1 MKRGAGIRGA
11 GIRGFAV
18 IVVLKA
24 GSSPPSFGVPAL
36 ACLDLPLSDGGS
48 RGVVAG
54 VSARVGIFMGCEDR
68 NFLGSTVSF
77 NRGERAPTLADPRD
91 VPLTN
96 GGWRGVV
103 EGGRKRDGIFLGV
116 VEGIPLG
123 IFLDGGVFL
132 LTIFFTLAL
141 DAVRDCQTLLFGLS
155 GLDFGLQIGPKC

>member
-1 MKRGAGIRGA
+1 MPVFSRADRCTYLLELGSPVDMKRGAGIRGA

-54 VSARVGIFMGCEDR
+54 VSARVGIFMG
-68 NFLGSTVSF
+68 
-77 NRGERAPTLADPRD
+77 
-91 VPLTN
+91 
-96 GGWRGVV
+96 
-103 EGGRKRDGIFLGV
+103 V

-123 IFLDGGVFL
+123 IFLEGGVFL
-132 LTIFFTLAL
+132 LTIFLTLAL
-141 DAVRDCQTLLFGLS
+141 DVVRDCDGLTCRLS
-155 GLDFGLQIGPKC
+155 GLDFGLNVLAEGPF